1 MRRVVVTGMGL
12 VSCLGNDKQTV
23 TESLRE
29 GRSGITFNEDF
40 KAIGLRSHVSGS
52 VDIDLK
58 EHIDRKHLRFMGD
71 AASYAYVAMQK
82 AIEDAGLSEEQVSNT
97 RTGLIA
103 GSGGASSANIVL
115 SADKLRE
122 RGVRR
127 LGPYIVPK
135 TMSSTVSACLS
146 THFGIKGL
154 NYSVTSACATS
165 THCIGSAMEQ
175 IQWGKQDR
183 IFAGGGEENHWSLA
197 MMFDGMGALSTHYN
211 DDPAKASRAYDADRD
226 GFVIAGGGGM
236 LVLEELEHAKA
247 RGAKIYAEVVGYG
260 ANSDGDNMVAP
271 SGEGAVR
278 CMQQAIATVDTPIDY
293 VNTHGTSTPVGDIA
307 ELDAMR
313 EVFGGAT
320 PPFSSSKSL
329 CGHSLGAA
337 GVLEAI
343 HCLLMMENNFMAGS
357 ANISTLDPKA
367 EGLNVLMETQENTV
381 LNTVMSNNFGFGGT
395 NACIVF
401 ERYSGK

>member
-12 VSCLGNDKQTV
+12 VSCLGNDKKAV

-40 KAIGLRSHVSGS
+40 KAIGLRSHISGS
-52 VDIDLK
+52 VDIDFK

-71 AASYAYVAMQK
+71 AASYAYIAMQN
-82 AIEDAGLSEEQVSNT
+82 AIDDAGLTEAEVTNP

-115 SADKLRE
+115 SADKLRD

-175 IQWGKQDR
+175 IQWGKQDM

-197 MMFDGMGALSTHYN
+197 MMFDGMGALSTQYN
-211 DDPAKASRAYDADRD
+211 DDPGKASRAYDAERD

-236 LVLEELEHAKA
+236 LVIEELEHAKA
-247 RGAKIYAEVVGYG
+247 RGAKIYAEIVGYG
-260 ANSDGDNMVAP
+260 ATSDGASMVAP

-278 CMQQAIATVDTPIDY
+278 CMQQAISTVDTPIDY
-293 VNTHGTSTPVGDIA
+293 INTHGTSTPVGDIA
-307 ELDAMR
+307 ELDAIR
-313 EVFGGAT
+313 ETFGDAT

-337 GVLEAI
+337 GVQEAI
-343 HCLLMMENNFMAGS
+343 HCLLMMENDFMAGS
-357 ANISTLDPKA
+357 VNIETLDPKA
-367 EGLNVLMETQENTV
+367 EGLPVLLESKETDS

-401 ERYSGK
+401 RRI

>member
-1 MRRVVVTGMGL
+1 MGL

-40 KAIGLRSHVSGS
+40 KSIGLRSHVSGS
-52 VDIDLK
+52 VDIDLT

-82 AIEDAGLSEEQVSNT
+82 AIEDAGLSEEQVSNP

-165 THCIGSAMEQ
+165 THCIGTAMEQ
-175 IQWGKQDR
+175 IQWGKQDM

-197 MMFDGMGALSTHYN
+197 MMFDGMGALSTKYN

-247 RGAKIYAEVVGYG
+247 RGAKIYAEIVGYG
-260 ANSDGDNMVAP
+260 ATSDGDNMVAP

-313 EVFGGAT
+313 EVFGGST

-337 GVLEAI
+337 GVQEAI
-343 HCLLMMENNFMAGS
+343 HCLLMMENDFMAGS
-357 ANISTLDPKA
+357 VNIATLDPKA
-367 EGLNVLMETQENTV
+367 EGLNVLIETKEDV
-381 LNTVMSNNFGFGGT
+381 EVNTVMSNNFGFGGT

-401 ERYSGK
+401 RRI

>member
-1 MRRVVVTGMGL
+1 MRRVVVTGMGV

-23 TESLRE
+23 VESLRE
-29 GRSGITFNEDF
+29 GRSGISFNEAF
-40 KAIGLRSHVSGS
+40 KEIGLRSHVSGS

-58 EHIDRKHLRFMGD
+58 ERIDRKHLRFMGD
-71 AASYAYVAMQK
+71 AASYAYIAMQD
-82 AIEDAGLSEEQVSNT
+82 AIDDAGLTEAEVSNP

-122 RGVRR
+122 KGVRR

-146 THFGIKGL
+146 THFGIRGL

-175 IQWGKQDR
+175 IQWGKQDL
-183 IFAGGGEENHWSLA
+183 IFAGGGEEEHWSLA

-211 DDPAKASRAYDADRD
+211 DDPAKASRAYDAERD
-226 GFVIAGGGGM
+226 GFVIAAGGGM
-236 LVLEELEHAKA
+236 LVIEELEHARA

-260 ANSDGDNMVAP
+260 ATSDGDNMVAP

-293 VNTHGTSTPVGDIA
+293 INTHGTSTPVGDIA

-313 EVFGGAT
+313 EVFGEEV

-329 CGHSLGAA
+329 CGHSLGAT
-337 GVLEAI
+337 GVQEAI
-343 HCLLMMENNFMAGS
+343 HCLLMIENNFMMGS

-367 EGLNVLMETQENTV
+367 EDLPVLLESRENIA

-401 ERYSGK
+401 RRF

>member
-12 VSCLGNDKQTV
+12 VSCLGNDKESV
-23 TESLRE
+23 VESLRE
-29 GRSGITFNEDF
+29 GKSGISFNEDF
-40 KAIGLRSHVSGS
+40 KEIGLRSHISGA
-52 VDIDLK
+52 VDIDLS
-58 EHIDRKHLRFMGD
+58 EHIDRKVLRFMGD
-71 AASYAYVAMQK
+71 AAAYAYVSMQK
-82 AIEDAGLSEEQVSNT
+82 AIDDAGLSEEQVSNN

-103 GSGGASSANIVL
+103 GSGGASSANIVIG
-115 SADKLRE
+115 ADKLRE

-127 LGPYIVPK
+127 VGPYVVPK
-135 TMSSTVSACLS
+135 TMSSTVSACLA
-146 THFGIKGL
+146 THFGIRGL
-154 NYSVTSACATS
+154 NYSITSACATS
-165 THCIGSAMEQ
+165 THCIGAAMEQ
-175 IQWGKQDR
+175 IQWGKQDV

-211 DDPAKASRAYDADRD
+211 DTPSRASRAYDTERD

-247 RGAKIYAEVVGYG
+247 RGAKIYAEIVGYG
-260 ANSDGDNMVAP
+260 ATSDGDNMVAP

-278 CMQQAIATVDTPIDY
+278 CMQQAIAMVDSPIDY
-293 VNTHGTSTPVGDIA
+293 INTHGTSTPVGDIA

-313 EVFGGAT
+313 EVFAGAV

-337 GVLEAI
+337 GVQEAI

-357 ANISTLDPKA
+357 ANISEVDPKA
-367 EGLNVLMETQENTV
+367 EGLPVLLESKENAD

-395 NACIVF
+395 NACIIF
-401 ERYSGK
+401 TR